1 MKSKKQKISPFV
13 TCEKTLNH
21 KYLQNRI
28 VNILQNLFFEIEIYF
43 HIGIPSQFLAI
54 LAKVKDE
61 DKLVWELGSIRFSD
75 LSKLSDMPDNE
86 IEEKIKKKVKLLLE
100 IKLKDVES
108 SAEAL
113 LEQLGIYSKG
123 IKALGSKSF
132 VF

>member
-1 MKSKKQKISPFV
+1 MKDKEKKISPVV
-13 TCEKTLNH
+13 TCEKASRNNN
-21 KYLQNRI
+21 LQGRI
-28 VNILQNLFFEIEIYF
+28 ANILQGLFFEIEIYF